1 VLKRSPAPAAQS
13 PAPRDSG
20 RRGRHSS
27 VGAAHRWCAGSDPR
41 PQPGVHPGPPRRP
54 TGAGSGPTAAP
65 VPVATV
71 APRWCGRTRSSPS
84 MIGRSAPAAGRP
96 SQPAATAPC
105 RRAGAVAVVLV
116 SGHRPSMPPNR
127 RSQSPR
133 LRGSRVRR
141 GPAGRLA
148 PSSGGLTPTTVP
160 LPIGAGRRPGR
171 ASAGDPV
178 VPPRGDRRAG
188 PAGGPSR
195 AAITTTAAVGSP
207 LSAGC
212 AVRERPRGEASRRY
226 DHPAAAV
233 RRRG

>member
-1 VLKRSPAPAAQS
+1 MRRDVLKRSPAPAARS

-20 RRGRHSS
+20 RRGRRSS
-27 VGAAHRWCAGSDPR
+27 VGAAYRWCAGSDPR

-116 SGHRPSMPPNR
+116 SGHRPSMPPKPQESVAPASRIPSAPRPRGTAGALKRRAHTYHGAAANRGWPPARPGRRR
-127 RSQSPR
+127 RSRGAAPR
-133 LRGSRVRR
+133 R
-141 GPAGRLA
+141 PAGR
-148 PSSGGLTPTTVP
+148 T
-160 LPIGAGRRPGR
+160 GRRPEPGSDHHHCGGR
-171 ASAGDPV
+171 EPPV
-178 VPPRGDRRAG
+178 RGMRRA
-188 PAGGPSR
+188 
-195 AAITTTAAVGSP
+195 
-207 LSAGC
+207 
-212 AVRERPRGEASRRY
+212 
-226 DHPAAAV
+226 
-233 RRRG
+233 